1 MNTIFRISAVALLAA
16 TLSACVAAW
25 PDNTPDD
32 PRQAPATKAELDYLR
47 GELAR
52 TSARIQTLESDI
64 GLLQQQLA
72 ASRNAAPS
80 ATQTDLAAVRDQM
93 SALERQIQAVDSARA
108 NDRQTLYTDLSKK
121 VDQAAKAISASRPAP
136 SPAKTSQT
144 GIEHV
149 VQAGETLS
157 LIAQAYGKK
166 IADIKAANNL
176 KSDVIR
182 IGQKLFIPD

>member
-1 MNTIFRISAVALLAA
+1 MNTIFRISAVSLLAA
-16 TLSACVAAW
+16 SLSACVAPW

-47 GELAR
+47 GELSR
-52 TSARIQTLESDI
+52 MSSRIQSLEAEI
-64 GLLQQQLA
+64 GALQQNALA
-72 ASRNAAPS
+72 ARSAAPS
-80 ATQTDLAAVRDQM
+80 ATQADVAALRDHL
-93 SALERQIQAVDSARA
+93 SALERQIQTVDSARA
-108 NDRQTLYTDLSKK
+108 SDRQTLYADLSKK
-121 VDQAAKAISASRPAP
+121 IDQAMKALSASRPAP
-136 SPAKTSQT
+136 APQKTSQT

-176 KSDVIR
+176 KNDVIR

>member
-1 MNTIFRISAVALLAA
+1 MKTISNFAVAALLAA
-16 TLSACVAAW
+16 SLSACVLPESA
-25 PDNTPDD
+25 PQD
-32 PRQAPATKAELDYLR
+32 PRQAPATKAEVDYLR
-47 GELAR
+47 GELSR
-52 TSARIQTLESDI
+52 MSSRIQSLETEI
-64 GLLQQQLA
+64 GALQQNALA
-72 ASRNAAPS
+72 ARSAAPS

-108 NDRQTLYTDLSKK
+108 SDRQAIYSDLSKK

-136 SPAKTSQT
+136 APAKTSQT

-176 KSDVIR
+176 KNDVIR